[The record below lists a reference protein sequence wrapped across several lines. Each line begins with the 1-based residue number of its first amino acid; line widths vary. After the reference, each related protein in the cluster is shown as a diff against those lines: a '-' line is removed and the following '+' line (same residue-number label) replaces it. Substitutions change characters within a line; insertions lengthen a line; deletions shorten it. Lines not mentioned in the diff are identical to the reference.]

1 MEKSLELNIF
11 RNLFNGQKVML
22 DNTRLNLWSLKHFNL
37 LLVMG
42 ELDMYHVDLTKQST
56 SVRQLKLY
64 LKRYTIVSL
73 EIDFVTSLITA
84 C

>member
-11 RNLFNGQKVML
+11 RNLFNGQKVTLETTM
-22 DNTRLNLWSLKHFNL
+22 LNLWNLKHLNL